1 MEILRILEGLRTG
14 IGNFFFSTVTHVGE
28 EVFFLAIAILFYWCV
43 SKRQGYYILMTGVVG
58 SVINQWLKIIFRIPR
73 PWILDPT
80 FTPVGDAVAEATGY
94 SFPSGHT
101 QNVAGTFGCI
111 GRYNRQRWVKISCV
125 VLILLVSFSRMYLG
139 VHTPMDVLTS
149 LMIATGLVFAFH
161 FVFRTEES
169 VNKYMLWVTVGAVIF
184 SIGFIIYVSLLSEA
198 DFTTAADLAN
208 LASAKKNAATLS
220 GCLVGLALV
229 YPLDRFVIKFDTKG
243 RWYAQVI
250 KFAVGVGIVLA
261 IKAGLSKPLVVLF
274 GNEYV
279 ARAVRY
285 FLIVAFAGGIWP
297 LTFKFFEK
305 LRIEKLEKF
314 TEWIVSKFNK
324 RSKA

>member
-1 MEILRILEGLRTG
+1 
-14 IGNFFFSTVTHVGE
+14 
-28 EVFFLAIAILFYWCV
+28 
-43 SKRQGYYILMTGVVG
+43 
-58 SVINQWLKIIFRIPR
+58 
-73 PWILDPT
+73 
-80 FTPVGDAVAEATGY
+80 
-94 SFPSGHT
+94 
-101 QNVAGTFGCI
+101 
-111 GRYNRQRWVKISCV
+111 
-125 VLILLVSFSRMYLG
+125 
-139 VHTPMDVLTS
+139 
-149 LMIATGLVFAFH
+149 
-161 FVFRTEES
+161 
-169 VNKYMLWVTVGAVIF
+169 
-184 SIGFIIYVSLLSEA
+184 VSLLSEA

-250 KFAVGVGIVLA
+250 KFAVGVGIVLG
-261 IKAGLSKPLVVLF
+261 IKSGLSKPLVVLF

>member
-1 MEILRILEGLRTG
+1 MEFLRILEGLRTG

-229 YPLDRFVIKFDTKG
+229 YPLDRFVTKFDTKG

-250 KFAVGVGIVLA
+250 KFAVGVGIVLG
-261 IKAGLSKPLVVLF
+261 IKSGLSKPLVVLF